1 MYAKAKA
8 AAANA
13 AAKAAKAYAEGK
25 SQLAASTSQ
34 TIGSRTPGPGAGGRN
49 NSSSDPFADLG
60 MAPPSY
66 DAATGAQGGG
76 GDAPAPTV
84 NLDDLLSGAGAPAV
98 GSGAWWT

>member
-8 AAANA
+8 AAAN

-34 TIGSRTPGPGAGGRN
+34 TIGSRTPDPGAGERN

-66 DAATGAQGGG
+66 DAATGTQGGG
-76 GDAPAPTV
+76 SDAPAPTV
-84 NLDDLLSGAGAPAV
+84 NLDDLLSGAGAAAV
-98 GSGAWWT
+98 L